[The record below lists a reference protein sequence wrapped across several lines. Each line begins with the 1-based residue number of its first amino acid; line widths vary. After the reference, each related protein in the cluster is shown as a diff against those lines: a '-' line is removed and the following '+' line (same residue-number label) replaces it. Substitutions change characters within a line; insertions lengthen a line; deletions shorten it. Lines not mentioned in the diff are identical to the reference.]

1 MTSSEPQL
9 EKVQNDVIQNIQQ
22 AEQLKQQE
30 QQQQQASSADLT
42 AGIDVVSLAS
52 DAISL
57 ASDVI
62 ETVGDALSDIDLS
75 FQSALPAPCL
85 YFVLKFCFKNYP
97 GRRVPLYKRGIQ

>member
-9 EKVQNDVIQNIQQ
+9 EKAQNDMIQNIQQ

-30 QQQQQASSADLT
+30 QQQQASSVDWT

-75 FQSALPAPCL
+75 F
-85 YFVLKFCFKNYP
+85 
-97 GRRVPLYKRGIQ
+97 

>member
-9 EKVQNDVIQNIQQ
+9 EKAQNDMIQNVQQ

-30 QQQQQASSADLT
+30 KQQQASSADWT

-75 FQSALPAPCL
+75 F
-85 YFVLKFCFKNYP
+85 
-97 GRRVPLYKRGIQ
+97 

>member
-1 MTSSEPQL
+1 M
-9 EKVQNDVIQNIQQ
+9 IQNIQQ

-30 QQQQQASSADLT
+30 QQASSADWT

-75 FQSALPAPCL
+75 FSQPSRPSCL
-85 YFVLKFCFKNYP
+85 CFVLRFWFRAYS
-97 GRRVPLYKRGIQ
+97 GRRGPSL

>member
-1 MTSSEPQL
+1 MIWMTKSLSVERL
-9 EKVQNDVIQNIQQ
+9 FLYIEKNGYKIKRKNDDFIWTTIRKEQNDVIPNVQK

-30 QQQQQASSADLT
+30 QQQQQASSADWT

-75 FQSALPAPCL
+75 F
-85 YFVLKFCFKNYP
+85 
-97 GRRVPLYKRGIQ
+97 

>member
-1 MTSSEPQL
+1 MNTSELPSEK
-9 EKVQNDVIQNIQQ
+9 EQNDLIQSVQQ
-22 AEQLKQQE
+22 AEQLQQQE
-30 QQQQQASSADLT
+30 QQQQQASSADRT

-75 FQSALPAPCL
+75 FQSALSAYL
-85 YFVLKFCFKNYP
+85 LVLRFKILLLN
-97 GRRVPLYKRGIQ
+97 

>member
-9 EKVQNDVIQNIQQ
+9 EKEQNDVIQNVRQ

-30 QQQQQASSADLT
+30 QQQQASSTDWT
-42 AGIDVVSLAS
+42 VGIDVVSLAS

-75 FQSALPAPCL
+75 F
-85 YFVLKFCFKNYP
+85 
-97 GRRVPLYKRGIQ
+97 

>member
-9 EKVQNDVIQNIQQ
+9 EKAQNDLIQNIKQ

-30 QQQQQASSADLT
+30 QQQQANSTDWT
-42 AGIDVVSLAS
+42 VGIDVVSLAS

-75 FQSALPAPCL
+75 F
-85 YFVLKFCFKNYP
+85 
-97 GRRVPLYKRGIQ
+97 

>member
-22 AEQLKQQE
+22 AEQFKQQE
-30 QQQQQASSADLT
+30 QQQQQASSADWT

-75 FQSALPAPCL
+75 FSQPSRPSCL
-85 YFVLKFCFKNYP
+85 CFRFKIL
-97 GRRVPLYKRGIQ
+97 V

>member
-9 EKVQNDVIQNIQQ
+9 EKEQNDVIQNVQQ

-30 QQQQQASSADLT
+30 QQQQQASSADRT
-42 AGIDVVSLAS
+42 AGIDVVSFAS

-75 FQSALPAPCL
+75 FQSALSAYL
-85 YFVLKFCFKNYP
+85 LVLRFKILLLN
-97 GRRVPLYKRGIQ
+97 